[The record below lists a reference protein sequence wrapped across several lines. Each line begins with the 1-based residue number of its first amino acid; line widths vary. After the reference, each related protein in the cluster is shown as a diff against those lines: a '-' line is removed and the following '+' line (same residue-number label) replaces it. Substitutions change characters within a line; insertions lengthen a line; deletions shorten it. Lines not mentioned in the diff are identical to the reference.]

1 VAVVRPLVEQA
12 RKDIV
17 REAPP
22 APVLLPVEP
31 TDYFP
36 AGALRELLK
45 QEKLDTKPYFFDAGE
60 FQVGFFTPP
69 LNYFLRH
76 EQEMAAARKA
86 AKRSGGDAATA
97 KPPASA
103 LEDAQ
108 DYRPVLLVRV
118 RPKFGAFLKLRFKN
132 GFVRM
137 RLLCGGKELT
147 PIRPGRSEFD
157 LYDQRERKV
166 DTTFQGIYEYQ
177 ADSVTPACGNVV
189 LEIYSE
195 KDPTTPESKP
205 IDAATVQRVWSD
217 FDAFRRA
224 YPVPAPAAAAKP

>member
-1 VAVVRPLVEQA
+1 
-12 RKDIV
+12 
-17 REAPP
+17 
-22 APVLLPVEP
+22 
-31 TDYFP
+31 
-36 AGALRELLK
+36 
-45 QEKLDTKPYFFDAGE
+45 
-60 FQVGFFTPP
+60 VGLITPP
-69 LNYFLRH
+69 MNYFLRH

-97 KPPASA
+97 KPPSSA

-118 RPKFGAFLKLRFKN
+118 RPKFRAFFKVRFKN

-147 PIRPGRSEFD
+147 PILPGRSEFD

-166 DTTFQGIYEYQ
+166 DTAFQGIYEYQ
-177 ADSVTPACGNVV
+177 ADAVTPACGNVV
-189 LEIYSE
+189 LEIFSE
-195 KDPTTPESKP
+195 KDPNTPESRP

-217 FDAFRRA
+217 FDAFRQA
-224 YPVPAPAAAAKP
+224 HPASSPAPAP